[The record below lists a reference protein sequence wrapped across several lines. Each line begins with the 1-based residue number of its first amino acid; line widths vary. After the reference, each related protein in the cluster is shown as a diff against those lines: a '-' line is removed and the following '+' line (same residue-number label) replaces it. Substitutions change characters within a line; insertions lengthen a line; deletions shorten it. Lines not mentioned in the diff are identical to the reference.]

1 MKEETLEEKILKSFI
16 KYEGKEVEG
25 LDLIVC
31 WIPDNWPD
39 FGNVY
44 SCEVM
49 ESQDNGKVWEVECT
63 KSGKVK
69 NTYLL

>member
-31 WIPDNWPD
+31 WTPDCWPD
-39 FGNVY
+39 FENTY

-49 ESQDNGKVWEVECT
+49 ESQENGKVWEVECT